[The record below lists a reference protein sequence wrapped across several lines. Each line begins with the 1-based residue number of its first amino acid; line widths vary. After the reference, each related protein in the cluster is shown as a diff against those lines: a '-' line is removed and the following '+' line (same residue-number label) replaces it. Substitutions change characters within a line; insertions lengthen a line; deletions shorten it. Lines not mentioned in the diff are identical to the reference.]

1 MDRTKKLTFL
11 VLICGA
17 VIILILIGFMA
28 YMLVNKKATVDQINA
43 ASLSLELDLDQE
55 ENSISELESDF
66 DSLNVNLTDST
77 ELVKNTNENSIN
89 LETSISTENL
99 AISDLNLIIE
109 ESENRISEIEE
120 ENKTVEN
127 KIVAAKAPKK
137 TTNTVKAPSTSTSNS
152 EGWMQIAEGNRER
165 WIAAGYA
172 DPGFI
177 AYAASQGV
185 DYMDLKYHYSD
196 RTLKDLSNAY
206 WTAMNRKANGLD
218 YDTSIIP

>member
-1 MDRTKKLTFL
+1 MDRTKKLAFL
-11 VLICGA
+11 VLICGV
-17 VIILILIGFMA
+17 VIILFLIGFMA
-28 YMLVNKKATVDQINA
+28 YILTNKKATVDQINA

-99 AISDLNLIIE
+99 AISDLNMIIE

-127 KIVAAKAPKK
+127 KIIAAKAPKK
-137 TTNTVKAPSTSTSNS
+137 TTNTVKAPSTSTSNP
-152 EGWMQIAEGNRER
+152 EGWMEIAEGNRER
-165 WIAAGYA
+165 WIKSCYDEGL
-172 DPGFI
+172 I
-177 AYAASQGV
+177 AFLFSRGV
-185 DYMDLKYHYSD
+185 DYMDLKYHYRND
-196 RTLKDLSNAY
+196 TLRNLKDVY
-206 WTAMNRKANGLD
+206 WTAVSRKSNGLD
-218 YDTSIIP
+218 YDTSVIP